1 MISRLKMFF
10 QASMVLLMFL
20 SVEVHA
26 DILDDIIERGTL
38 RIGVSLFV
46 PWTMEDESGQLS
58 GYEID
63 VTKKLAQDMS
73 VKPKFI
79 VYKWEDIIPA
89 LRKGEIDIIAGGMAI
104 TPARALKINF
114 SIPYADSGIS
124 LATNTKMTR
133 DIKSLE
139 ELNQENIIISGVSE
153 SVSYELA
160 NRLFDKAN
168 VKAFKTAEE
177 ATKAVMDGEAHAYVA
192 TSPQPEFLAL
202 KYPQKIDMPM
212 TKPLI
217 SYKAGF
223 GVNKGEQEWLNFLN
237 AWVTARE
244 ADKWLSATHKH
255 WFRSLGW
262 RKEAR

>member
-10 QASMVLLMFL
+10 QTSVVLLMFL

-46 PWTMEDESGQLS
+46 PWTMKDESGHLS

-63 VTKKLAQDMS
+63 VTKKLAQDMR

-133 DIKSLE
+133 DIKTLE
-139 ELNQENIIISGVSE
+139 ELNQQNVIISVVSKT
-153 SVSYELA
+153 VSYELA

-168 VKAFKTAEE
+168 IRAFNTVEE
-177 ATKAVMDGEAHAYVA
+177 AAKAVLEGEAHAYVA
-192 TSPQPEFLAL
+192 SSPQPEFLAL
-202 KYPQKIDMPM
+202 KYP
-212 TKPLI
+212 
-217 SYKAGF
+217 
-223 GVNKGEQEWLNFLN
+223 
-237 AWVTARE
+237 
-244 ADKWLSATHKH
+244 
-255 WFRSLGW
+255 
-262 RKEAR
+262 